1 MINSEAPDILK
12 EIVRAKKIRVESQKS
27 AVSLIELENSISTLS
42 TPLNF
47 AGRLMGFGTRVI
59 AEVKKASP
67 SNGLFRDEL
76 DVSKLARTYGENGAA
91 AISVLTNEDHF
102 KGSIDDLEAVQKIV
116 RPMGIPVLRKEF
128 VFDPYQIYEARAN
141 GADAILLI
149 VSMLNEKTILDFM
162 SLAKSMWL
170 QCLVEVHNEHELE
183 TAVKCNAE
191 LIGINNRDLRTFET
205 TLDVTQRIAPLVPE
219 GVLTVSESGISTKA
233 DVDRIKS
240 YGINAILVGESL
252 VRSDDT
258 VAALKELL

>member
-1 MINSEAPDILK
+1 
-12 EIVRAKKIRVESQKS
+12 
-27 AVSLIELENSISTLS
+27 
-42 TPLNF
+42 
-47 AGRLMGFGTRVI
+47 
-59 AEVKKASP
+59 
-67 SNGLFRDEL
+67 
-76 DVSKLARTYGENGAA
+76 
-91 AISVLTNEDHF
+91 
-102 KGSIDDLEAVQKIV
+102 
-116 RPMGIPVLRKEF
+116 MGIPVLRKEF

-258 VAALKELL
+258 AAALKELL